1 MLSGIVG
8 NKKMISR
15 INDIGVSYGVYLK
28 YFEDYV
34 RGLVNETLDKE
45 IN

>member
-8 NKKMISR
+8 NKKIISR

-28 YFEDYV
+28 YLEDYV
-34 RGLVNETLDKE
+34 GGLVKETWGKE

>member
-8 NKKMISR
+8 NKKIISR